1 VSLLPMFVDLRVPL
15 LLVFIDLHAPPLPVF
30 VDIHRSWTMPT
41 HRRY

>member
-1 VSLLPMFVDLRVPL
+1 VSLLPMFVDLRAPL

>member
-1 VSLLPMFVDLRVPL
+1 VSLLPMFVDLHAPL